1 MVFKSKLYK
10 SIVFTTHFRERLQ
23 QRRNIKTPKEYRNFV
38 KEIEQA
44 SARHC
49 IREGKEMIEII
60 TQRKE
65 KIILSPSEEDSGVYK
80 AVTYVDTRKFG
91 SALYFSSPIR
101 YNKNRGRRKQY

>member
-38 KEIEQA
+38 REIEQA
-44 SARHC
+44 SARRC

-91 SALYFSSPIR
+91 SALYFNSPIR